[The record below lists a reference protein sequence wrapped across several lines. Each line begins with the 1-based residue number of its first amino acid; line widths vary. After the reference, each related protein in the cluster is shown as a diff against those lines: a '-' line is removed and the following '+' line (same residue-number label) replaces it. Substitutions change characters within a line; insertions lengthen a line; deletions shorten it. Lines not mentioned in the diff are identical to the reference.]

1 MRLYICD
8 NVKRMD
14 FKLRFISPE
23 DIPTVSKW
31 LEGWGKTPIE
41 EGMYPDTGLVLYDE
55 ESNNGIYMGFI
66 WLSNSRMAQ
75 VGFIT
80 RNPFFKTKLPKD
92 TRINFLKD
100 LIVYAKDLGKEY
112 VITWTENKFLV
123 EDFKEIGLTESSG
136 SCSELIAK
144 I

>member
-1 MRLYICD
+1 
-8 NVKRMD
+8 MD
-14 FKLRFISPE
+14 IKLRFISAE

-31 LEGWGKTPIE
+31 LEGWGKTPIA

-55 ESNNGIYMGFI
+55 ESNNDIYMGFV

-75 VGFIT
+75 IGFIT

-112 VITWTENKFLV
+112 VITWAKDKFLV
-123 EDFKEIGLTESSG
+123 EDFKKIGLTESSNT
-136 SCSELIAK
+136 CSELIGK